1 MYLSIHSQF
10 AVPASE
16 VAIDAVVDV
25 DISLE
30 SFQANL
36 KMNHIINSNPA
47 AESLL
52 TGHSGMLLLMSG
64 TSPLRR
70 LYSAVPGMSSSISL

>member
-1 MYLSIHSQF
+1 MFWQLKRMNLSLHPGL
-10 AVPASE
+10 AVTASE

-36 KMNHIINSNPA
+36 K
-47 AESLL
+47 
-52 TGHSGMLLLMSG
+52 
-64 TSPLRR
+64 
-70 LYSAVPGMSSSISL
+70 SISEYYSKLL